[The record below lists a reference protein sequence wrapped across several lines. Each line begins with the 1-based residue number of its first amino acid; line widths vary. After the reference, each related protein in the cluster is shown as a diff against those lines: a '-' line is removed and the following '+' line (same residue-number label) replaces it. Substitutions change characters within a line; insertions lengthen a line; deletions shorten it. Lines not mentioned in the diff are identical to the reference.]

1 MSAAV
6 HDHSRAIIASL
17 FSPPPGTNAQPSES
31 FIAYVQTFE
40 DVPGQAQK
48 KARFLILAGEL
59 VLGSFV
65 ASRRSSSACDTP
77 TAARDGRL
85 KLHKAKQNSNGTF
98 SIGKT
103 WPLEEMRSVEVIKK
117 PVEGMSSPQPLEFV
131 LGFNGKSYRYETTM
145 PTSQQAAFLVTT
157 PHTTGRGQSDLA
169 LIGFAVDAP
178 PSGTE
183 SRSVTPSS
191 GYTAGQRAPT
201 GDVRPPVSQAR
212 AEPSRQGNIAPP
224 PRSEQRSLPSQAP
237 QTSYLGT
244 QSGSAPT
251 SQDPRSREP
260 VKPNAKL
267 SRASTELPYASTNL
281 PSNRPAQFSQ
291 SSSRTTP
298 AANGAEPQNGLGIGL
313 VRPTNEE
320 SIGPKDTRSSRK
332 PVKERER
339 IHRDKRRDRSREGSA
354 TSLTTGADA
363 AAAAAASRS
372 GAGTPQPRKNN
383 LSAEDAIDDDTVLTN
398 VEEMLEG
405 FEWRGGTGAGSNLGK
420 ADEIEKRLVG
430 ELKALEAAA
439 IYAIMESDD
448 GVSSVLKSL
457 EVALGELDKLDTMVN
472 VYKTQLSIMT
482 DDIAHIEG
490 QNRGL
495 QVQTSNQRV
504 LLAEID
510 NLMSTIH
517 IPEADLVALS
527 QESLESQQGV
537 ERLEKAVVSVYKA
550 LLSTRDRDMAAANEH
565 VAEYRAKAAQFAK
578 RTFDFLTVMFKF
590 QIDQVLNPKEGSRSK
605 SSLPSH
611 SKLED
616 FLGRYCGIMLFI
628 KEMDRGF
635 YQQICATYFKAMGD
649 LYKQEISDL
658 LLHLRGQI
666 RKATDEELEASFTV
680 KESPTLR
687 QQSMRRAGTLVRG
700 PGEKD
705 SKREKDSKLL
715 GSDAFARALQQIV
728 PHVIREQTF
737 VSDFLNVNPPETSVT
752 FADYMALETFFRRGA
767 MKGLIEQPS
776 KLNDIKAAMEV
787 IFSWLDN
794 EIKDFIDQVLLRD
807 SIQIVGILA
816 ALDRCMLRCEEEKND
831 FMRRVLQKQHQR
843 SVGILERA
851 CKDQIKG
858 IEQTK
863 LTLKKRKG
871 VVPFVRVFP
880 MFVNRIEAQL
890 EGCDD
895 LSIRNTVN
903 DNYERIIATIF
914 DCLQQMAKMDGE
926 AQGGEGKDQLN
937 YHVILIENMHHII
950 SVFAKQRVPV
960 LAAFVSQARERYQQ
974 NLESYIRLILRR
986 PLSRVLD
993 YFAGLESLL
1002 RTTPPTEVSLHS
1014 AYTKTALRR
1023 VLSDLRAKDVRKA
1036 VDALYKRV
1044 DKHFNDQ
1051 SVSDSAVVLKTV
1063 WSACDEEM
1071 QRLTG
1076 VWRGLIEKC
1085 YPDDKV
1091 GLDFDQAQ
1099 VHDFFVK
1106 ARAGY

>member
-17 FSPPPGTNAQPSES
+17 FSPLPGTNAQPSES
-31 FIAYVQTFE
+31 FIAYVQTLE

-48 KARFLILAGEL
+48 KARFLILA
-59 VLGSFV
+59 
-65 ASRRSSSACDTP
+65 
-77 TAARDGRL
+77 AARDGRL

-103 WPLEEMRSVEVIKK
+103 WPLEEMRSVEVIKR

-131 LGFNGKSYRYETTM
+131 LGFNGKAYKYETTM
-145 PTSQQAAFLVTT
+145 PTSQQAAFLVTAVRCWRRYMQ
-157 PHTTGRGQSDLA
+157 GRGQPDLQ
-169 LIGFAVDAP
+169 LVGFAVDAP
-178 PSGTE
+178 PSGSD

-191 GYTAGQRAPT
+191 SSIPSSRSQNGDLKPQPTQTRADFGPKST
-201 GDVRPPVSQAR
+201 LAP
-212 AEPSRQGNIAPP
+212 PP
-224 PRSEQRSLPSQAP
+224 PRSEQRSQPTLPP
-237 QTSYLGT
+237 QTSYVGPKSNRALSPQDLGPRN
-244 QSGSAPT
+244 SDAS
-251 SQDPRSREP
+251 RSRP
-260 VKPNAKL
+260 
-267 SRASTELPYASTNL
+267 SRGSTELPYASAGGPPTHL
-281 PSNRPAQFSQ
+281 APASLHTGSNGRISPGVSDTQP
-291 SSSRTTP
+291 R
-298 AANGAEPQNGLGIGL
+298 NGLGIGIS
-313 VRPTNEE
+313 RPAPGPVNEE
-320 SIGPKDTRSSRK
+320 SIGPKDTRSARK
-332 PVKERER
+332 GTRERER
-339 IHRDKRRDRSREGSA
+339 TDRDRRRDRSREGSA
-354 TSLTTGADA
+354 TSLTTGADT

-372 GAGTPQPRKNN
+372 GTGTPQPRKNN
-383 LSAEDAIDDDTVLTN
+383 LSAEEAVDDDTVLMN

-405 FEWRGGTGAGSNLGK
+405 FEWRGGSGAGSDVGK

-448 GVSSVLKSL
+448 GVSSVIKSL
-457 EVALGELDKLDTMVN
+457 DAALGELDKLDTMVN

-517 IPEADLVALS
+517 IPEEDLVALS

-578 RTFDFLTVMFKF
+578 RTFEFLTIMFKF
-590 QIDQVLNPKEGSRSK
+590 QIDQILNPKEGTRSK
-605 SSLPSH
+605 ATLPTH

-616 FLGRYCGIMLFI
+616 FLGRYCGIMLFV
-628 KEMDRGF
+628 KEMDKGF
-635 YQQICATYFKAMGD
+635 YQQICASYFKAMGD

-658 LLHLRGQI
+658 FTHMRGQI
-666 RKATDEELEASFTV
+666 RKATDEDLEASFTV

-700 PGEKD
+700 PADKESKKEK
-705 SKREKDSKLL
+705 ESKLL

-794 EIKDFIDQVLLRD
+794 EIKEFIDQVLLRD

-816 ALDRCMLRCEEEKND
+816 ALDRCILRCEEEKNE
-831 FMRRVLQKQHQR
+831 FMRRMLQKQYQR
-843 SVGILERA
+843 SVGILDRA

-880 MFVNRIEAQL
+880 MFVTRIEAQL

-895 LSIRNTVN
+895 LNIRNTVN

-926 AQGGEGKDQLN
+926 GQGGEGKDQLN

-960 LAAFVSQARERYQQ
+960 LAAFVSQAKEKYQQ
-974 NLESYIRLILRR
+974 NLDSYIRLILRR

-1014 AYTKTALRR
+1014 AYTKAALRR
-1023 VLSDLRAKDVRKA
+1023 VLSDLRSKDVRKA

-1085 YPDDKV
+1085 YPDDKI